1 MRGTENG
8 KQISEVHILPLSGST
23 GDDHLGD
30 SLAVE
35 EVHMDETCDDQLES
49 SCAPDCHCNTPDCY
63 LQYVF
68 Q

>member
-1 MRGTENG
+1 MANRFQ
-8 KQISEVHILPLSGST
+8 KCT